1 MFYLCEE
8 KQFYRMLLSGRDLF
22 ILRNYL
28 YEIPYWVFILIA
40 YVLVRFGGS
49 QNDELDVQIFY
60 DKPTIGLLL
69 VYAMIIGTVF
79 GTILTTGR
87 LFFWNNM
94 CKKISI
100 GKSIIVQ
107 SVISTFIFILLVFT
121 ILSFHEI
128 SIGNKVEVAMFTN
141 FLYDKYSLTTLLIL
155 IGLVIYAKV
164 QFSLLLEADKKLG
177 INVLKNLL
185 LGKYH
190 DPIQEERIFM
200 FLDMKDSTKTAE
212 ILGHIKYSR
221 YLQDIFK
228 LLTEIVIDLKAE
240 IYQFVGDEVV
250 LTWKSDVGYRN
261 NNALHLFHSFQ
272 ALLQENWDYFNKNY
286 GVNPVFKAGLHRG
299 VVSVAEVGEINT
311 QIAYHGDVVNTTSR
325 IQELCNV
332 YETNLLVSE
341 KFMAGM
347 ESPPANFKEN
357 AAEINLRG
365 RVQPI
370 KIYNLEMATTK

>member
-1 MFYLCEE
+1 
-8 KQFYRMLLSGRDLF
+8 MLLSGRNLF

-28 YEIPYWVFILIA
+28 YEIPYWIFILIV
-40 YVLVRFGGS
+40 YVLVRFGGLE
-49 QNDELDVQIFY
+49 NADINVQIFY
-60 DKPTIGLLL
+60 DRPTIGLTLI
-69 VYAMIIGTVF
+69 YATIIGLVF
-79 GTILTTGR
+79 GGILATGR
-87 LFFWNNM
+87 LFFWQSM

-100 GKSIIVQ
+100 GRSIILQ
-107 SVISTFIFILLVFT
+107 TAISTIIFIGLIFT
-121 ILSFHEI
+121 IFLVHQI
-128 SIGNKVEVAMFTN
+128 SVGNNLEMAMLGN
-141 FLYDKYSLTTLLIL
+141 FINDKHSLTTLLIL
-155 IGLVIYAKV
+155 LGLVIYAKV

-190 DPIQEERIFM
+190 DPTQEERIFM

-212 ILGHIKYSR
+212 ILGHFKYSR

-228 LLTEIVIDLKAE
+228 LLTDIVIDFKAE

-250 LTWKSDVGYRN
+250 LTWKSEVGFRN
-261 NNALHLFHSFQ
+261 NNALHFFYSFQ
-272 ALLQENWDYFNKNY
+272 EVLHENGDYFNSNY
-286 GVNPVFKAGLHRG
+286 GLTPIFKAGLHMG

-332 YETNLLVSE
+332 YETHLLVSE
-341 KFMAGM
+341 KFMTGM
-347 ESPPANFKEN
+347 AVPPENFKEN
-357 AAEINLRG
+357 AAEITLRG

-370 KIYNLEMATTK
+370 KIYNLEMAVSK

>member
-1 MFYLCEE
+1 MI
-8 KQFYRMLLSGRDLF
+8 LSGRNLF

-28 YEIPYWVFILIA
+28 YEIPYWVFILIV
-40 YVLVRFGGS
+40 YVLVRFGGLEY
-49 QNDELDVQIFY
+49 NDLNVQIFY
-60 DKPTIGLLL
+60 DRPGISLML
-69 VYAMIIGTVF
+69 VYSTIMGIVF
-79 GTILTTGR
+79 GTILATGR
-87 LFFWNNM
+87 LFFWQNM

-100 GKSIIVQ
+100 GRSIIAQ
-107 SVISTFIFILLVFT
+107 TIISTLIFIGLIFF
-121 ILSFHEI
+121 ILSFHQM
-128 SIGNKVEVAMFTN
+128 SVGNKLELALFTN
-141 FLYDKYSLTTLLIL
+141 FLSDQHNLTTLLIL

-190 DPIQEERIFM
+190 EPTQEERIFM

-212 ILGHIKYSR
+212 ILGHFKYSR

-228 LLTEIVIDLKAE
+228 LLTDIVIDFKAE

-250 LTWKSDVGYRN
+250 LTWKSEIGYRN
-261 NNALHLFHSFQ
+261 NNALHFFYSFQ
-272 ALLQENWDYFNKNY
+272 EVLQENGDYFNKNY
-286 GVNPVFKAGLHRG
+286 GVKPIFKSGLHRG

-332 YETNLLVSE
+332 YNTHLLVSE
-341 KFMAGM
+341 IFMNGM
-347 ESPPANFKEN
+347 ESPPPNFKEN
-357 AAEINLRG
+357 AAEITLRG
-365 RVQPI
+365 RSQPVT
-370 KIYNLEMATTK
+370 IYTLEMGPTT

>member
-1 MFYLCEE
+1 
-8 KQFYRMLLSGRDLF
+8 MLLSGRDLF

-28 YEIPYWVFILIA
+28 YEIPYWIFILIV
-40 YVLVRFGGS
+40 YVLVRFGGLE
-49 QNDELDVQIFY
+49 NAHINVQIFY
-60 DKPTIGLLL
+60 DRPTIGLTLI
-69 VYAMIIGTVF
+69 YATIMGLVF
-79 GTILTTGR
+79 GGILATGR
-87 LFFWNNM
+87 LFFWQNM

-100 GKSIIVQ
+100 GRSIIVQ
-107 SVISTFIFILLVFT
+107 TAISTTIFI
-121 ILSFHEI
+121 ILILAIFSFHQI
-128 SIGNKVEVAMFTN
+128 SVGNELELAMLGN
-141 FLYDKYSLTTLLIL
+141 FFYDNHSLATFLIL

-190 DPIQEERIFM
+190 DPTQEERIFM

-212 ILGHIKYSR
+212 ILGHFKYSR

-228 LLTEIVIDLKAE
+228 LLTDIVIDLKAE

-261 NNALHLFHSFQ
+261 NNALQFFYSFQ
-272 ALLQENWDYFNKNY
+272 EVLLANGDYFKSNY
-286 GVNPVFKAGLHRG
+286 GVNPIFKAGVHRG

-332 YETNLLVSE
+332 YNTHLLVSE
-341 KFMAGM
+341 IFMNGM

-357 AAEINLRG
+357 AAEITLRG
-365 RVQPI
+365 RSQPVTV
-370 KIYNLEMATTK
+370 YTLEKALTI